1 LVNLKKEVV
10 KMVDVISR
18 EIKEA
23 LIETIGEKDAELLL
37 LRIKNEREGEF
48 LRIFVN
54 AIYDFFGYQQ
64 GRRIIAIL
72 AYNLQRRNSPYS
84 KKLLR
89 MI

>member
-1 LVNLKKEVV
+1 
-10 KMVDVISR
+10 MVDVISR

-23 LIETIGEKDAELLL
+23 LIETIGEKDAILLIE
-37 LRIKNEREGEF
+37 RIKNEREGEF

-64 GRRIIAIL
+64 GRRIIAVL

-84 KKLLR
+84 QKLLR

>member
-1 LVNLKKEVV
+1 
-10 KMVDVISR
+10 MVDVISR

-23 LIETIGEKDAELLL
+23 LIETIGEKDAILLIE
-37 LRIKNEREGEF
+37 RIKNEREGEF
-48 LRIFVN
+48 LRIFVD